1 MTELQNVVWLN
12 YDTYRHIA
20 NCECEKAQMSSN
32 ILIQRICDFCGNE
45 FTARTTVTKYCQH
58 RCASM
63 AYKARTRNSK
73 IKTSN
78 FETVKS
84 VSIPIA
90 AVQAKDFL
98 KVEEVCGLLGISRST
113 VSRAI
118 KENRLNAVR
127 FGRRIVIKRTD
138 VDRLFS

>member
-1 MTELQNVVWLN
+1 MVWTN

-20 NCECEKAQMSSN
+20 NQSRAKATMSSN
-32 ILIQRICDFCGNE
+32 ISIQRICEFCGNE

-63 AYKARTRNSK
+63 AYKSRTRNSK
-73 IKTSN
+73 IKRSN
-78 FETVKS
+78 FETAKS

-113 VSRAI
+113 DSRAI
-118 KENRLNAVR
+118 KENRLRAIR

-138 VDRLFS
+138 IDSLFS